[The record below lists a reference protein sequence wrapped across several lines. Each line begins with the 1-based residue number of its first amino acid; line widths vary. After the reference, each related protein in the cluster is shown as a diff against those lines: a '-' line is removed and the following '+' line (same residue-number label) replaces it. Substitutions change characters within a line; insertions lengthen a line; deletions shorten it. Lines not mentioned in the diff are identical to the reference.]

1 MPGCAC
7 AGKGDRQTEVTHRI
21 PRDIKGCKDRK
32 GSALGVTVPQKKITS
47 SLPASSV
54 LVSGVVG
61 NEGAGEAG
69 GSAVPPNLKAS
80 GGVAPGAGLGA
91 GKQGSG
97 AGADAWAAGRPGL
110 SERRFRE
117 AFSSL
122 PMNLLRSSCCFRSK
136 DAALSQRWEA
146 LLLLPLSLLPLVEAA
161 SLVGICCCTAVGL

>member
-54 LVSGVVG
+54 LASGVVG

-97 AGADAWAAGRPGL
+97 RELRGYRNVRSHHKWRAALTASGRAHLGQVQMRGRQAGRDSVSGGFGRHSHPCL
-110 SERRFRE
+110 
-117 AFSSL
+117 
-122 PMNLLRSSCCFRSK
+122 
-136 DAALSQRWEA
+136 
-146 LLLLPLSLLPLVEAA
+146 
-161 SLVGICCCTAVGL
+161 